1 MWLIRLLEHLLLG
14 QKILVS
20 FAVVRISIW
29 TWWYCFDDDEEEGD
43 EEEAFADVVVVVI
56 AVDVFAWKADSGFII
71 ILSCIAL
78 TLATSDGPF
87 TNILLTS
94 HARFVG
100 DHIFVMPSGTCPFQS
115 GPARR

>member
-43 EEEAFADVVVVVI
+43 EEEAFADVVVATETI
-56 AVDVFAWKADSGFII
+56 GCFCCC
-71 ILSCIAL
+71 ILSSL
-78 TLATSDGPF
+78 HVVSATFCGLIV
-87 TNILLTS
+87 NIFSQLFL
-94 HARFVG
+94 
-100 DHIFVMPSGTCPFQS
+100 IS
-115 GPARR
+115 GPCSSS